1 MPKYSPGMMTFVED
15 PLENNCVHVRVL
27 GEGNLTDG
35 RKQRILEDDVDNE
48 ALDQGTEETSPFF
61 LNLNPPLSV
70 KVLFLHQGEE

>member
-61 LNLNPPLSV
+61 FEPQSTPFSESPV
-70 KVLFLHQGEE
+70 SSPG